1 MNVTT
6 VTIMGFNRSY
16 YHVID
21 IFDSYQGYHSYQ
33 NYGGCQGTKNQMLPT
48 VLGPESIRASSINE
62 SSGDNWTR
70 TKVTSVTNIT
80 NITSFLAVHNSSLGD
95 LVTHSLTD
103 CQTDWVTFWFW
114 NIRQLKSEPRDL
126 WPLRH
131 LIRVMRRHDMTK
143 FTKTNTKTMTKTKT
157 FWEYILKAILETC
170 DLWDIW
176 SEWWGDLTWPKTNYK
191 YKDKKTM
198 TMTKTNTFREYLQR
212 AILETCENWDIWS

>member
-1 MNVTT
+1 
-6 VTIMGFNRSY
+6 
-16 YHVID
+16 
-21 IFDSYQGYHSYQ
+21 
-33 NYGGCQGTKNQMLPT
+33 MLPT

-131 LIRVMRRHDMTK
+131 LIRVMRIWFGNGHWIKCSCSVSEVAVTLHCSRVCISRKIGSPLNSPLCDSPNCHYSQPGDMELPV
-143 FTKTNTKTMTKTKT
+143 TNLNIIWT
-157 FWEYILKAILETC
+157 FELGNET
-170 DLWDIW
+170 
-176 SEWWGDLTWPKTNYK
+176 Y
-191 YKDKKTM
+191 
-198 TMTKTNTFREYLQR
+198 
-212 AILETCENWDIWS
+212 NWIGN